1 MLREFTCIMCP
12 QGCEIVVE
20 AEKEAAGTAG
30 TDSVLGKAKN
40 ISERNKSHNMQ
51 GGYRNSGN
59 GKSHAQHC
67 LLGSG

>member
-20 AEKEAAGTAG
+20 TEKEAAGT
-30 TDSVLGKAKN
+30 GKAL
-40 ISERNKSHNMQ
+40 EKSDYRKPMSAW
-51 GGYRNSGN
+51 GGVWNSGN

-67 LLGSG
+67 LIGSG